1 MRGRRAL
8 TAGLSAVLLGG
19 GVLPITAS
27 PALAAGSI
35 PLTALDTPTRRTSTT
50 LSPFASYPT
59 ASRPAPPGASGPPR
73 SRSVARRRRVS
84 GLLAWLDVGSVTK
97 RETWEGVR

>member
-1 MRGRRAL
+1 VEKLRATSKPSPERVLATTCQSDTCGARGAGGRVYRAYNAVKGRDPMRGRRAL

-35 PLTALDTPTRRTSTT
+35 PLTALDTPYTQD
-50 LSPFASYPT
+50 FDHA
-59 ASRPAPPGASGPPR
+59 
-73 SRSVARRRRVS
+73 
-84 GLLAWLDVGSVTK
+84 
-97 RETWEGVR
+97 